1 MIQGIKG
8 GTCGEKGNYSNQSPA
23 VDTVNR
29 ETKLCYDSLFEKEE
43 VINSLHLVSLP
54 RGDDTGSK
62 GNRWAANEKSFRWL
76 RKTSSQKLPNQVWLL
91 VHVANSC
98 YMSFFSRRWSFSP
111 KYGCKTSW
119 QTGPRMISS
128 KRMHEIWS
136 TSRRVS
142 KAF

>member
-62 GNRWAANEKSFRWL
+62 GNR
-76 RKTSSQKLPNQVWLL
+76 
-91 VHVANSC
+91 
-98 YMSFFSRRWSFSP
+98 
-111 KYGCKTSW
+111 
-119 QTGPRMISS
+119 
-128 KRMHEIWS
+128 
-136 TSRRVS
+136 
-142 KAF
+142 